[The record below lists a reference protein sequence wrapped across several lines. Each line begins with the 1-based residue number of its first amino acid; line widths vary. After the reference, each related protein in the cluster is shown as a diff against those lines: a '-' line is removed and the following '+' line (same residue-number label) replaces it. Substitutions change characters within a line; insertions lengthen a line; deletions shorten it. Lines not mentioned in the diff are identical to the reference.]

1 MSNRVSALNQS
12 PIPDGPGNVYWMD
25 AKIIE
30 DLKLKERNRETKNHC
45 PVDGIV
51 HLR

>member
-30 DLKLKERNRETKNHC
+30 DLEPKEKNRETNNHC
-45 PVDGIV
+45 SV
-51 HLR
+51 HGTGNLR